1 MKLNK
6 SGFTLVELLA
16 SVVILAIMIGVA
28 VPNITEVMKKQKN
41 HVYVEDGKRFASQAR
56 TIMNKDT
63 SIIKEAG
70 TCFSLNF
77 LDNGDFDEAPNGG
90 RYLKDVSYIRYGG
103 KDAKNNDIY
112 VMTLVE
118 CVNCE
123 KNKEYENYTNLDVRG
138 LSKVNYNTLVN
149 TDNYNS
155 LVKTGNQVNTLGMKK
170 DSACIRGYINPNEP
184 YELIGKGAVSEYT
197 FNYYDCGQKNR
208 NGNKFTF
215 FENQTWEEYLDVE
228 HNENYANVVNNGGY
242 YVLERYFYE
251 VEKRQ
256 VEYRSYDPYRIRLVH
271 DCDRQGKNCTITYP
285 KLTDK
290 IVPSSQGYYAYG
302 DPICHLR

>member
-63 SIIKEAG
+63 SIRKEAG

-103 KDAKNNDIY
+103 KDASNNDIY

-123 KNKEYENYTNLDVRG
+123 KNKKYDNYANLDVRG

-155 LVKTGNQVNTLGMKK
+155 LIKTGNQVNTLGMEN
-170 DSACIRGYINPNEP
+170 DSACIRGYINPDAS
-184 YELIGKGAVSEYT
+184 YEMIGKGAVSEYT
-197 FNYYDCGQKNR
+197 FNYMNCGYTNR
-208 NGNKFTF
+208 KGNKFTF
-215 FENQTWEEYLDVE
+215 YENQTWEEYLDVDN
-228 HNENYANVVNNGGY
+228 NELYADVVNNGGY
-242 YVLERYFYE
+242 YVVKRYFE
-251 VEKRQ
+251 PIEKR
-256 VEYRSYDPYRIRLVH
+256 EILFRGYDDDLIKLFQN
-271 DCDRQGKNCTITYP
+271 CDRNGENCTITNP

-290 IVPSSQGYYAYG
+290 IVPSSQGYYEYG
-302 DPICHLR
+302 YYSCPE